1 MADNDITLGTIM
13 EHMRGMEQ
21 RVTSRIQDVHED
33 LSKRMDGLDAKL
45 TGRLDRLE
53 RNLTSQID
61 AIDKRLD
68 AMEVE
73 HLPKRVA
80 RIERHLDLSAIAS

>member
-1 MADNDITLGTIM
+1 MADNDVTLGTIM

-21 RVTSRIQDVHED
+21 RVTSRIQEVHED

-53 RNLTSQID
+53 RNLTAQID
-61 AIDKRLD
+61 AIDNRLD

-80 RIERHLDLSAIAS
+80 RVEHHLGLTAISA